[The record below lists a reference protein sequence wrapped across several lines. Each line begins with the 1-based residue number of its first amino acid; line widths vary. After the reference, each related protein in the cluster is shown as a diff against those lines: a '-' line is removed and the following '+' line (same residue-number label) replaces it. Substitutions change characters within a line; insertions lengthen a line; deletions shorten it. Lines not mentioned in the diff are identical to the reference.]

1 MSRLLL
7 LCYIFLII
15 WSVKESASLEP
26 WQWYSRE
33 VGFSNWRNC
42 PQLDYSSNSVV
53 SNWYSGGNAKRF
65 RYENKAEIDMRLA
78 RGDTLLIG
86 TDYYQLFP
94 ITLPLDL
101 PPETMQY
108 LADGGVVIVRLT
120 K

>member
-1 MSRLLL
+1 
-7 LCYIFLII
+7 
-15 WSVKESASLEP
+15 
-26 WQWYSRE
+26 
-33 VGFSNWRNC
+33 
-42 PQLDYSSNSVV
+42 
-53 SNWYSGGNAKRF
+53 
-65 RYENKAEIDMRLA
+65 MRLA